1 MKGDRGM
8 KYKVG
13 DKVKVLDGSYSAG
26 VCKAGFKHMSGIE
39 LRNRGFVVRAVDVKI
54 PAMNYS
60 NVFDPD
66 EQSAFDGPAI
76 NDLLLQSIDTGE
88 FVFVRSQ
95 QVKLIPPEPKPVPF
109 MEAVEAYGE
118 GKVIRVEQN
127 GGYTEFSPCG
137 LKDPYFPSLR
147 TETILHG
154 TWYIVG
160 K

>member
-1 MKGDRGM
+1 M

-13 DKVKVLDGSYSAG
+13 DKVKVLDGSYSVG

-39 LRNRGFVVRAVDVKI
+39 LWNRDFIVRAVDVKI
-54 PAMNYS
+54 PAMDYS
-60 NVFDPD
+60 NAFNPD

-109 MEAVEAYGE
+109 MEAVEAQENGSIVE
-118 GKVIRVEQN
+118 CKVNGCCNIYEPTVTKGMIDQN
-127 GGYTEFSPCG
+127 GRAVSANE
-137 LKDPYFPSLR
+137 
-147 TETILHG
+147 ILHG